1 MLFLVW
7 IINGYDSQIYTEY
20 PIIAIENFDVNRNSI
35 LIDDFSNSN
44 FSIVICLNLFI
55 HLYKDGFEYKD
66 KKYDGDYC
74 ILQIIYSPFNNDKTI
89 LHISTNNENFLQK
102 NILLRKVIFSFD
114 VNGLNPYWNN
124 EALIF
129 YNNT

>member
-1 MLFLVW
+1 MNYLPDTFC
-7 IINGYDSQIYTEY
+7 QIYTEY

-74 ILQIIYSPFNNDKTI
+74 ILQIIHSPFNNDKTI

>member
-1 MLFLVW
+1 M
-7 IINGYDSQIYTEY
+7 
-20 PIIAIENFDVNRNSI
+20 
-35 LIDDFSNSN
+35 
-44 FSIVICLNLFI
+44 ICLNLFI